1 MMATAAKI
9 AFLDRD
15 GTLIIEP
22 ADEQVDRLDKIA
34 LVPGVIAGA
43 AAAARGRLRVRD
55 GHQPGRTGHGELPR
69 GGFPSRAGLRA
80 RAVPFAGHRRLPMCL
95 SVRTSRLMAA
105 AVANRNPGILGEAA
119 RSLNFDRE
127 RSFVAGDRETD
138 LEFARNIGV
147 PGYRV
152 DPTDA
157 ACWARIV
164 RELLDQP
171 RTASVLRATR
181 ETRIEVSVDLD
192 AEQPVAVHTGI
203 GFFDHMLEQIAKH
216 GGFALSGQLQRRP
229 ACRRA
234 PHRRRLALALGA
246 ALRQAL
252 GDKRGI
258 ARYGFVLP
266 MDEAWVQVAI
276 DLSGRACLVF
286 KGKFPRPE
294 VGQLPT
300 EMVPHFFRSL
310 ADSAGRQP
318 AHHGT
323 RRQHAPHDRGLLQ
336 GLGRTLRQAI
346 ARSGQSLPSTKG
358 SL

>member
-1 MMATAAKI
+1 MSAAAKI

-22 ADEQVDRLDKIA
+22 ADEQVDRLDKVA
-34 LVPGVIAGA
+34 LVPGVIPALL
-43 AAAARGRLRVRD
+43 RLREAGYEFAMVTNQD
-55 GHQPGRTGHGELPR
+55 GLGTAS
-69 GGFPSRAGLRA
+69 FPEADFHRVQDFVLGLFRSQGID
-80 RAVPFAGHRRLPMCL
+80 FAHVFVCPHKPADACGCRKP
-95 SVRTSRLMAA
+95 S
-105 AVANRNPGILGEAA
+105 PGILGEAA

-127 RSFVAGDRETD
+127 RSFVAGDRDTD

-157 ACWARIV
+157 RCWARIV
-164 RELLDQP
+164 HELLDQP
-171 RTASVLRATR
+171 RTASVRRETR
-181 ETRIEVSVDLD
+181 ETRIQVSVDLD
-192 AEQPVAVHTGI
+192 AEQPVAVRTGI
-203 GFFDHMLEQIAKH
+203 GFFDHMLEQIARH
-216 GGFALSGQLQRRP
+216 GGFALSIDCTGDL
-229 ACRRA
+229 
-234 PHRRRLALALGA
+234 HIDEHHTVEDVALTLGA

-266 MDEAWVQVAI
+266 MDEAQVQLAL
-276 DLSGRACLVF
+276 DLSGRPCLVF

-294 VGQLPT
+294 VGELPT

-310 ADSAGRQP
+310 ADSLGANLHITVRGDNT
-318 AHHGT
+318 HHMIE
-323 RRQHAPHDRGLLQ
+323 ACFK

>member
-1 MMATAAKI
+1 MAAAAKI

-34 LVPGVIAGA
+34 LVPGVIPALL
-43 AAAARGRLRVRD
+43 RLRDAGYEFAMVTNQD
-55 GHQPGRTGHGELPR
+55 GLGTAS
-69 GGFPSRAGLRA
+69 FPEADFHRVQDFVLALFRSQGIT
-80 RAVPFAGHRRLPMCL
+80 FAHVFICPHKPADGCGCRKP
-95 SVRTSRLMAA
+95 
-105 AVANRNPGILGEAA
+105 NPGILGAAA
-119 RSLNFDRE
+119 RSLNFDRK
-127 RSFVAGDRETD
+127 RSFVAGDRDTD

-147 PGYRV
+147 PGYRIDPV
-152 DPTDA
+152 DPD
-157 ACWARIV
+157 CWARLV

-171 RTASVLRATR
+171 RTARVRRETR

-192 AEQPVAVHTGI
+192 AEQPVSVHTGI

-216 GGFALSGQLQRRP
+216 GGFALQLRCDGDLQVDE
-229 ACRRA
+229 
-234 PHRRRLALALGA
+234 HHTVEDVALALGA

-266 MDEAWVQVAI
+266 MDEAWVQVAL

-310 ADSAGRQP
+310 ADSLGANLHITVRGDNT
-318 AHHGT
+318 HHMIE
-323 RRQHAPHDRGLLQ
+323 ACFK

-358 SL
+358 TL